1 MEEVKI
7 NFPTAYEVK
16 QNGRTLTKSRPY
28 PESMVVLDPTCTL
41 EQILN
46 RAQYGQAIPQRDVSG
61 DITNEELQVL
71 GLDGTSLATMS
82 RMQLIDLRM
91 RAQMR
96 LQAIEARKLKKAQKE
111 REEALKKGALDEYLA
126 SQRTQ

>member
-1 MEEVKI
+1 MSTKV
-7 NFPTAYEVK
+7 NFLTAFDIAK
-16 QNGRTLTKSRPY
+16 NGRQRPTPRPY
-28 PESMVVLDPTCTL
+28 PETKVVLDPTCTL

-71 GLDGTSLATMS
+71 GLTGDSLGKMT
-82 RMQLIDLRM
+82 RMELIDLRM

-96 LQAIEARKLKKAQKE
+96 MNALEARKRKKAEKE
-111 REEALKKGALDEYLA
+111 REEAIKKGALDEYIA
-126 SQRTQ
+126 QQRAE